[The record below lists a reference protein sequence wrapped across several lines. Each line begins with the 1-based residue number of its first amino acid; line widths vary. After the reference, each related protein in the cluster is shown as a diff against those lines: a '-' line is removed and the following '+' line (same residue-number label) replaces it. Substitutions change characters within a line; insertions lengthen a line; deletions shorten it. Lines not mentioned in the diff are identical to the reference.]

1 MKIVINRCYGG
12 FGLSDMAFEKLL
24 NRKGILFEIEDRNGS
39 NHYYDAGHLGDGK
52 HFLYDREFV
61 SDRSD
66 ADLVA
71 VVEELGKESNAYC
84 ALLAIANVPDDVDW
98 YIEEHDGMEWVAETH
113 RTWTEI
119 GQVGD

>member
-12 FGLSDMAFEKLL
+12 FGLSDMAFENLL
-24 NRKGILFEIEDRNGS
+24 NRKRILFETEDRNGS
-39 NHYYDAGHLGDGK
+39 KHYYEAGHLGDGK
-52 HFLYDREFV
+52 YFLYDREFV

-71 VVEELGKESNAYC
+71 VVEELGVKSNAYC

-98 YIEEHDGMEWVAETH
+98 YIEEHDGMEYVAEAH
-113 RTWTEI
+113 RTWTEKS
-119 GQVGD
+119 QVGD